1 MKKFKAKNF
10 IEEKTDEIK
19 KQVGSGK
26 ALCALSGGVD
36 STVAAVLAHQ
46 VLGNRLLCLF
56 IDDGL
61 MRENEANDVAKM
73 FKRQGIKTKVLA
85 AQKEFFHAL
94 KGIEEPEE
102 KRKIFRNTF
111 YQSLGSAV
119 KKEKTDYLIQGTIAA
134 DILETK
140 KGIKTQHNVLE
151 QIGFSPK
158 KYGLKIIE
166 PLKTLY
172 KNDVREV
179 ARTLGLPK
187 VLSERMPFP
196 GPGLAT
202 RVIGE
207 VTPERIKVV
216 RKATKIAEEEIK
228 KLKPFQALAVL
239 FQDKATGIVKGKRR
253 FGSIIAIRSVESKDA
268 ITAKVTK
275 IPWKILEK
283 VEERII
289 KEIPSVVKV
298 LYDLTPKPPSTIEYI

>member
-1 MKKFKAKNF
+1 MKKFNAKNF
-10 IEEKTDEIK
+10 IEEKIGEIK

-73 FKRQGIKTKVLA
+73 FKSQGIKIKVLA
-85 AQKEFFHAL
+85 VRKEFFQAL

-151 QIGFSPK
+151 
-158 KYGLKIIE
+158 
-166 PLKTLY
+166 
-172 KNDVREV
+172 
-179 ARTLGLPK
+179 
-187 VLSERMPFP
+187 
-196 GPGLAT
+196 
-202 RVIGE
+202 
-207 VTPERIKVV
+207 
-216 RKATKIAEEEIK
+216 
-228 KLKPFQALAVL
+228 
-239 FQDKATGIVKGKRR
+239 
-253 FGSIIAIRSVESKDA
+253 
-268 ITAKVTK
+268 
-275 IPWKILEK
+275 
-283 VEERII
+283 
-289 KEIPSVVKV
+289 
-298 LYDLTPKPPSTIEYI
+298 

>member
-10 IEEKTDEIK
+10 IKEKIAEIK
-19 KQVGSGK
+19 KEVGSGK

-36 STVAAVLAHQ
+36 STTAAVLAHK

-61 MRENEANDVAKM
+61 MRENEARDVAVM
-73 FKRQGIKTKVLA
+73 FKARGIRTKVLA
-85 AQKEFFHAL
+85 AQKEFFEAL
-94 KGIEEPEE
+94 KGIEDPEE
-102 KRKIFRNTF
+102 KRKTFRNIF
-111 YQSLGSAV
+111 YQTLAKAV
-119 KKEKTDYLIQGTIAA
+119 KKERADYLIQGTIAA

-151 QIGFSPK
+151 QIGLSPE

-166 PLKTLY
+166 PLRTLY

-179 ARTLGLPK
+179 ARSLGLPK
-187 VLSERMPFP
+187 KLSERMPFP

-207 VTPERIKVV
+207 VTPERIKIIK
-216 RKATKIAEEEIK
+216 RATKIVEEEIK
-228 KLKPFQALAVL
+228 KLKPFQAFAVL
-239 FQDKATGIVKGKRR
+239 LKDRATGIVQEKRL
-253 FGSIIAIRSVESKDA
+253 FGDIIAIRSVESKDA
-268 ITAKVTK
+268 IKAKVTK
-275 IPWKILEK
+275 VPWKILEK
-283 VEERII
+283 IEKRII

>member
-1 MKKFKAKNF
+1 MKKFNAGNF
-10 IEEKTDEIK
+10 IKEKTDEIK

-36 STVAAVLAHQ
+36 STVAAVLAHK

-73 FKRQGIKTKVLA
+73 FKSRGIRTKVLA
-85 AQKEFFHAL
+85 AQKEFFQSL

-102 KRKIFRNTF
+102 KRKIFRNIF
-111 YQSLGSAV
+111 YQTLGSAV
-119 KKEKTDYLIQGTIAA
+119 KKEKADYLIQGTIAA

-158 KYGLKIIE
+158 KYGLKILE

-187 VLSERMPFP
+187 ILSERMPFP

-202 RVIGE
+202 RVVGE
-207 VTPERIKVV
+207 VTLKRIKIV
-216 RKATKIAEEEIK
+216 RKATKIVEEEIK
-228 KLKPFQALAVL
+228 KLKPFQVLAVL
-239 FQDKATGIVKGKRR
+239 FQDKATGIVEGKRR
-253 FGSIIAIRSVESKDA
+253 FGNIIAIRSVESKDA

-283 VEERII
+283 VAERII

>member
-1 MKKFKAKNF
+1 MKKFKAKSF
-10 IEEKTDEIK
+10 IEEKIVEIK

-73 FKRQGIKTKVLA
+73 FKSQGIKIKVLA
-85 AQKEFFHAL
+85 ARKEFFQAL
-94 KGIEEPEE
+94 KGIEGPEE

-111 YQSLGSAV
+111 YQTLGSAV
-119 KKEKTDYLIQGTIAA
+119 KKEKADYLIQGTIAA